1 VIFQWVTAKKIR
13 NFLGPS
19 TRASEVVRRPHLA
32 DIPLLSPSWIFTSR
46 KFASTETLQETSGF
60 VNKLSV
66 YIAWL
71 SIREQRLSHNVMAAL
86 VAAIHAH
93 PRKAADRVARK
104 VNNLI

>member
-1 VIFQWVTAKKIR
+1 VSLLQQKI
-13 NFLGPS
+13 LP
-19 TRASEVVRRPHLA
+19 P
-32 DIPLLSPSWIFTSR
+32 
-46 KFASTETLQETSGF
+46 TSGF

-66 YIAWL
+66 CIAWL

-104 VNNLI
+104 VNNLT